1 MFVVH
6 WQGSFEGLSLTQQ
19 SYSWGAGETL
29 VENPTQF
36 NIMQACVR
44 RPVQAQMVSPISSER
59 RFGRLVLTPADYEM
73 VVETIGEE
81 TDFPVRKFELDS
93 KWLAKLAASFVN
105 FDFNQF
111 TAQPVFDDPQV
122 GGTLDRIY
130 AEMTAPER
138 ASHDVLEAL
147 LKILAIDTAR
157 LLTVRSR
164 RDTACALT
172 LTTEQ
177 LARVRLSIET
187 TDFKTLTPAKIAED
201 CEMSLRRLRGAFR
214 RTTGSSLHDQIEQA
228 RQASACRSLVETGH
242 PLKVISHG
250 LGFAHSSAFC
260 YWFKNGTGL
269 TPTEY
274 RLRNAVTCEG
284 SC

>member
-1 MFVVH
+1 MFVVQ

-19 SYSWGAGETL
+19 SYSWAAGETL
-29 VENPTQF
+29 IEQPSQF

-44 RPVQAQMVSPISSER
+44 RPVQAQLVSPISSER
-59 RFGRLVLTPADYEM
+59 RFGRLVLTPADFEM

-93 KWLAKLAASFVN
+93 QWFAKLAASYVD
-105 FDFNQF
+105 FDFNRF

-130 AEMTAPER
+130 SEMAAPAR

-147 LKILAIDTAR
+147 LRILAIDTAR
-157 LLTVRSR
+157 LLMARSAQE
-164 RDTACALT
+164 TTSALT

-187 TDFKTLTPAKIAED
+187 TDFKSLTPAKIASD

-214 RTTGSSLHDQIEQA
+214 RTTGSSLQEQIEQA
-228 RQASACRSLVETGH
+228 RKAAACRSLVETGQ

-250 LGFAHSSAFC
+250 LGFAHASAFC

-274 RLRNAVTCEG
+274 RLRNAVACEG